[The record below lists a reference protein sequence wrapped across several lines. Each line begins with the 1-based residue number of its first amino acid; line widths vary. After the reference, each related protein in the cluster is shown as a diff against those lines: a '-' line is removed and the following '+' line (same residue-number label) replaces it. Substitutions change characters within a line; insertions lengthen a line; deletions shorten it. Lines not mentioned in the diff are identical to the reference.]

1 MRINVSFNGL
11 RITRDPKY
19 YSDSSTVEIMAAD
32 IDDKSKYPCEF
43 KLVYRGWDA
52 LRFFKVFKKG
62 DVISGQGGLEAYKAE
77 VYGCRQ
83 KPLHNTNG
91 KGVRKTDKN
100 RIAVSS
106 MVPTTIYHEKR

>member
-1 MRINVSFNGL
+1 MRVNESFNGL
-11 RITRDPKY
+11 KITRAPKY
-19 YSDSSTVEIMAAD
+19 YSDSNTVEIMAAD
-32 IDDKSKYPCEF
+32 IDDKSIYPCEY
-43 KLVYRGWDA
+43 KLVYRRWDA
-52 LRFFKVFKKG
+52 LRFFKLFKKG

-91 KGVRKTDKN
+91 KGLRHVTKD
-100 RIAVSS
+100 RIVVSS